1 MTNLHDALE
10 VCLQAITDGQSPET
24 ALSFYPELRAELEPL
39 LRAVQAARGPAY
51 ADFPEEVR
59 RRGRSRFL
67 QRAAQIRE
75 GRAAP
80 SSRPISFLPRTAIT
94 LAVVVVLV
102 LSSTGLVSA
111 SSGALPGDQLYGVKR
126 SWEDLRLLLV
136 AQPQQRYLLES
147 EFDQERLNEI
157 GGLLARRRAESISFA
172 GLVMRKNDGT
182 WVVSGIPVSITSSTR
197 LPSNVVAASAPVQIA
212 GITRSDGVVEARQ
225 IALLQPGVALPPL
238 EPSDDGAEAGQE
250 SHASAAATPGPVAAA
265 PTAEASQPVPGEA
278 AQPHQFLGIVQSISA
293 NEWQINGQPVYL
305 DGADVAAS
313 IQVGSEV
320 RFEGYYAFGWPV
332 HRNKDGSHCKPLTQE
347 RAGRGRLW

>member
-136 AQPQQRYLLES
+136 VQPQQRYLLES

-182 WVVSGIPVSITSSTR
+182 WVVSGSLSLLPAPPGCHRTSWQPAHPCRLRVS
-197 LPSNVVAASAPVQIA
+197 L
-212 GITRSDGVVEARQ
+212 
-225 IALLQPGVALPPL
+225 
-238 EPSDDGAEAGQE
+238 
-250 SHASAAATPGPVAAA
+250 AATGLWRPGKLRSCSQGWHCLLWSPPMTERKRAKRAMPA
-265 PTAEASQPVPGEA
+265 PLPRR
-278 AQPHQFLGIVQSISA
+278 AQ
-293 NEWQINGQPVYL
+293 
-305 DGADVAAS
+305 
-313 IQVGSEV
+313 
-320 RFEGYYAFGWPV
+320 
-332 HRNKDGSHCKPLTQE
+332 
-347 RAGRGRLW
+347 